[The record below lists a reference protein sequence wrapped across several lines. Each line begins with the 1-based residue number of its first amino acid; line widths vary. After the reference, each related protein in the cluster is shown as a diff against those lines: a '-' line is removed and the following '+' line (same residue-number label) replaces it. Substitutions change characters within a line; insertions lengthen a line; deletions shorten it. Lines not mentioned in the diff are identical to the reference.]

1 MNTFYTI
8 MGWIAI
14 LYTVIAYI
22 YLIYFFIS
30 EEVYSDMNW
39 FDVLILLSGPIGFT
53 LLYGI
58 GLLNHGDLEE
68 EDEELF

>member
-1 MNTFYTI
+1 

-30 EEVYSDMNW
+30 EEIYDEFNW
-39 FDVLILLSGPIGFT
+39 FDAVILLSGPIGFT
-53 LLYGI
+53 LIYVI
-58 GLLNHGDLEE
+58 GLINYDDSEE
-68 EDEELF
+68 NEETL

>member
-1 MNTFYTI
+1 MNTFYTV

-58 GLLNHGDLEE
+58 GLLNHDDLEE